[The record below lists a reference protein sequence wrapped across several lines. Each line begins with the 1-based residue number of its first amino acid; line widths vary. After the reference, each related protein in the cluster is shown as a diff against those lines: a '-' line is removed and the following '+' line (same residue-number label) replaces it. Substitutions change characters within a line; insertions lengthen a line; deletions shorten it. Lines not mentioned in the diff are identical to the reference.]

1 MTDGQRRRSAQWAG
15 QFLVAAELE
24 RNGYDVAFTM
34 GNTTPVAD
42 LMVGHSATGEQF
54 WVDVKAQWEE
64 NAWWGKPKLERKR
77 LFYVLV
83 KLSKAYGEDR
93 FFVLTQQ
100 EFNALV
106 ENYRT
111 SHPNQKPVGGFDW
124 NYPRQYKGEW
134 SKLPSWG
141 QSPN

>member
-1 MTDGQRRRSAQWAG
+1 MTNGQRRRSAQWAG

-34 GNTTPVAD
+34 GNTTPIAD

-64 NAWWGKPKLERKR
+64 NAWWGKAKSLRLK

-83 KLSKAYGEDR
+83 KVGKIYGDDR
-93 FFVLTQQ
+93 FFILNQL
-100 EFNALV
+100 EFNTLD
-106 ENYRT
+106 EDYRLA
-111 SHPNQKPVGGFDW
+111 HPTQKPVGGFDW
-124 NYPRQYKGEW
+124 NYPIPYEGHWE
-134 SKLPSWG
+134 KLPSWG
-141 QSPN
+141 HSPN